1 MEEFDFSDDEE
12 EEEEEEEEFI
22 LLDIELRRAASNGN
36 LERVKQHIEAGAD
49 VNYMKVN

>member
-1 MEEFDFSDDEE
+1 MEEFDLDDE
-12 EEEEEEEEFI
+12 FGI
-22 LLDIELRRAASNGN
+22 AAIDGN

>member
-1 MEEFDFSDDEE
+1 MEEFNFSDDEE
-12 EEEEEEEEFI
+12 EEEEFN
-22 LLDIELRRAASNGN
+22 LDLELRLAARDGN